1 MAASK
6 QRLIFFG
13 SILLALSINAA
24 AQTAQPLPTSS
35 PAATTETT
43 NSQTIEQIA
52 ERAAEKTAR
61 KIAEKITAKTTDDS
75 EKNRSDDSKQT
86 QTADAKQTNTT
97 TASATPSNTVM
108 PRLMRIGSGALGGN
122 YFVLG
127 ELVGG
132 MVSHPLGSLPCGK
145 GGTCGIINLQTQN
158 VTSAGS
164 VANLSQLEKG
174 TVESAFVQS
183 DIAFWAYTGTGLFE
197 NKDKMQDLRA
207 IASLYPEALHM
218 LVRKDANIKTVAD
231 MAGKRVSVGAR
242 KSGTLYGARLVLDA
256 YKLTEDDMETEYLN
270 SSQSL
275 EKLLDNELD
284 AMFFTVGAPAPSF
297 EQLFNDSKD
306 YTLISIGNAERQKIF
321 TKGHYFSP
329 YTISAGTYRNVPA
342 VETISVYAL
351 WLTTEKV
358 DEDLVYQLTKA
369 LWHDSGKQLFGSSHI
384 GRHIDVEHSL
394 KGIGIPLHNG
404 ARKYYNEIGKRF

>member
-75 EKNRSDDSKQT
+75 EKNRSDNSKQT
-86 QTADAKQTNTT
+86 QTADTKQTNT

-132 MVSHPLGSLPCGK
+132 MVSHPLGSLPCG
-145 GGTCGIINLQTQN
+145 
-158 VTSAGS
+158 
-164 VANLSQLEKG
+164 
-174 TVESAFVQS
+174 
-183 DIAFWAYTGTGLFE
+183 
-197 NKDKMQDLRA
+197 
-207 IASLYPEALHM
+207 
-218 LVRKDANIKTVAD
+218 
-231 MAGKRVSVGAR
+231 
-242 KSGTLYGARLVLDA
+242 
-256 YKLTEDDMETEYLN
+256 
-270 SSQSL
+270 
-275 EKLLDNELD
+275 
-284 AMFFTVGAPAPSF
+284 
-297 EQLFNDSKD
+297 
-306 YTLISIGNAERQKIF
+306 ISNHEVN
-321 TKGHYFSP
+321 T
-329 YTISAGTYRNVPA
+329 
-342 VETISVYAL
+342 
-351 WLTTEKV
+351 
-358 DEDLVYQLTKA
+358 
-369 LWHDSGKQLFGSSHI
+369 
-384 GRHIDVEHSL
+384 
-394 KGIGIPLHNG
+394 
-404 ARKYYNEIGKRF
+404 